1 MRYFIGFAFVASLSA
16 CVSNAPDSRS
26 PDTVVPRAEA
36 VSGAPLSAMIEG
48 SSVTSQS
55 IDGGQDTAAAPAISD
70 EQNFS
75 AVAAR
80 ESIESD
86 AERLESY
93 QAAYT
98 QAEVVAVPDRPD
110 GGDVSVV
117 EFALSTT
124 NTVGQS
130 IYSRSALSGEARA
143 QRNCAR
149 YTSADFAQIAFLEAG
164 GPNRDRHGLDPDGDG
179 FACGWNPAPFRTA
192 RGVAEDATVVEETGI
207 SKADLEALGIT
218 TDDTTDARESA
229 NTSDSTD
236 LSDPAPLP
244 GDTLNISG
252 ETVASE

>member
-1 MRYFIGFAFVASLSA
+1 MRYLVGFMAVATVSA

-26 PDTVVPRAEA
+26 PDTALPRAEA

-55 IDGGQDTAAAPAISD
+55 LDGGQDSAAAAAPGISD
-70 EQNFS
+70 EQDFS

-86 AERLESY
+86 AERIENY
-93 QAAYT
+93 QAAYQ

-110 GGDVSVV
+110 GTDVSVV
-117 EFALSTT
+117 EYALSTS

-143 QRNCAR
+143 ERNCAR

-179 FACGWNPAPFRTA
+179 FACGWDPAPFRTA
-192 RGVAEDATVVEETGI
+192 RGAVAEETVVEDSGI
-207 SKADLEALGIT
+207 SKADLEAVGIT
-218 TDDTTDARESA
+218 TDSTPDTTPPA
-229 NTSDSTD
+229 NTTV
-236 LSDPAPLP
+236 LPDPAPLP
-244 GDTLNISG
+244 GDMLNISD